1 MAYDNK
7 QLKEWERARSISY
20 MMYLANTTE
29 KSPKS
34 IRSFMPLPSDVE
46 EDEEPK
52 MTLDQLERT
61 LSLYRVN

>member
-20 MMYLANTTE
+20 MMYLSNTTE

>member
-20 MMYLANTTE
+20 MMYLSNTTE

-34 IRSFMPLPSDVE
+34 IRSFMPLPSDIE